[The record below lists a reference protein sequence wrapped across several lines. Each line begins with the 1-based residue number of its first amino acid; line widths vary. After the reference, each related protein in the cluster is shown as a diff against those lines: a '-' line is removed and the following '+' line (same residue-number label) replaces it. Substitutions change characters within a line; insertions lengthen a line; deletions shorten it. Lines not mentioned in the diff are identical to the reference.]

1 MKNYLAVLL
10 CMIFLLG
17 SLSGCIGNDE
27 SMGSSTDESDDS
39 SPTDSGSDTDSGSN
53 NTTGT
58 TDTTNSTDSPPVED
72 DSPYDVICPDGTN
85 ETIQWGN
92 VTCATPVAFKAA
104 DVSNETLNLTLEWY
118 NIASSEWGNFGPVE
132 IYVIGNDVDAA
143 KDLEDVFC
151 ERHKALDENW
161 NEEWDCAN
169 ENYEIFTRYTEDGG
183 AAISTFKR
191 TYIEY
196 DFMMMIMSAKY
207 PGPQEDDY
215 KPVTLHEYFHIYQH
229 SHINDECTGDSRD
242 SCERDAKMGGE
253 GKPWFAEGGAE
264 FMAQSLYSEQDGVGE
279 NYLREVMQRKLEMSQ
294 EGYNAQDVPLDQLG
308 FDSQINVYDVGSWFV
323 AYLIHHEGEDAFVN
337 GFYGDLDELGFD
349 AAFEKNFNATKS
361 EYLAEFETF
370 YSQPAEDV
378 MALFPEASS
387 TAEDEQTE

>member
-118 NIASSEWGNFGPVE
+118 NIASAEWGNFGPVE

-207 PGPQEDDY
+207 PGPEEDDY

-242 SCERDAKMGGE
+242 SCERDAKMV
-253 GKPWFAEGGAE
+253 GKANHGLQKVAPNSWLNLSI
-264 FMAQSLYSEQDGVGE
+264 QSRMVLGRIICERSCSANWRCPKRDTT
-279 NYLREVMQRKLEMSQ
+279 RKTCLWTNLDSIHKLMSMMSAP
-294 EGYNAQDVPLDQLG
+294 GLLP
-308 FDSQINVYDVGSWFV
+308 I
-323 AYLIHHEGEDAFVN
+323 
-337 GFYGDLDELGFD
+337 
-349 AAFEKNFNATKS
+349 
-361 EYLAEFETF
+361 
-370 YSQPAEDV
+370 
-378 MALFPEASS
+378 
-387 TAEDEQTE
+387 